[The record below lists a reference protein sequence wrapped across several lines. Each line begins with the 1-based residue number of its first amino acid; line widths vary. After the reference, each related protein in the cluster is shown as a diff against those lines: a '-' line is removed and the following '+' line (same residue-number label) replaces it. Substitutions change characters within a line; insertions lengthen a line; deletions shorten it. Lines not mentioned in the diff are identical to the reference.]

1 MSKQRDRD
9 EFIALM
15 AQEGVSVNDA
25 RKLLRY
31 AATLHRLAELECS
44 SEAADRDRVPCPR
57 ANKPAW
63 EGWRVEVIP
72 CLCRDYGSYDG
83 DHGTVPR
90 IAVHEARTRRRV
102 ETLCATFPAKH
113 VVTSGDRTVG
123 VFDSP
128 EQAAQWIIQSPRDEY
143 FSTYRP
149 SKRGIVPV
157 FQGDPRGAVLKL
169 QVPSG
174 KTNDWGRTGICVPH

>member
-15 AQEGVSVNDA
+15 AQEGVSVDDA

-63 EGWRVEVIP
+63 AIQHEEGGQWTTIEKTVADPMRWFHSNLPAYSMDHAVTCEGWRVEVIP

-90 IAVHEARTRRRV
+90 IAVQEDRTQRRV
-102 ETLCATFPAKH
+102 NALCANLP
-113 VVTSGDRTVG
+113 G
-123 VFDSP
+123 
-128 EQAAQWIIQSPRDEY
+128 II
-143 FSTYRP
+143 
-149 SKRGIVPV
+149 PV

-169 QVPSG
+169 RVPSG
-174 KTNDWGRTGICVPH
+174 KTNDGGRTGICVPS